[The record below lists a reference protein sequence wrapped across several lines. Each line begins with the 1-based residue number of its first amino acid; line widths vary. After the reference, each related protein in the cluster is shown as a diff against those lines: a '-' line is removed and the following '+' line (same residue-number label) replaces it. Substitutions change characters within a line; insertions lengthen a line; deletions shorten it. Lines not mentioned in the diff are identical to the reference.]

1 MRPEPLNILVGII
14 LQPGDQGTRTK
25 KVDPEGTQG
34 PKADR
39 QVQAQSKDRS
49 PQSHRARDLGR
60 AIDMN
65 RDQAST
71 KGNG

>member
-1 MRPEPLNILVGII
+1 M
-14 LQPGDQGTRTK
+14 
-25 KVDPEGTQG
+25 
-34 PKADR
+34 
-39 QVQAQSKDRS
+39 QAQSKDRG

-71 KGNG
+71 KGTLKWIEGGSDSKKQWLKARKNLAKNFEDGIYIP